1 MSRKPA
7 SRVSVPPS
15 FFPKLM
21 LPFFLP
27 AILTLVLMFTVGES
41 WPRNIAPGSGLKLWG
56 FGATA
61 VTALLAWRYAIRGIA
76 DPRAHKMAAA
86 VCGVVG
92 LMGWPIWSI
101 GILPSINGVSLGPA
115 ETVRM
120 TLERTETSQE
130 SRSRRLNHWA
140 YLAPANPDAPVG
152 AGRYFIAEDVH
163 DDWNSRRP
171 RSVSLTTAEG
181 LLGAQ
186 VVTAF
191 E

>member
-1 MSRKPA
+1 MSRKQA

-27 AILTLVLMFTVGES
+27 AILTFVLMFTVGES

-86 VCGVVG
+86 VEVQVILLTLMIEQVIHQQEPMGVLAVVAATMVMEEQVG
-92 LMGWPIWSI
+92 
-101 GILPSINGVSLGPA
+101 
-115 ETVRM
+115 
-120 TLERTETSQE
+120 
-130 SRSRRLNHWA
+130 H
-140 YLAPANPDAPVG
+140 
-152 AGRYFIAEDVH
+152 
-163 DDWNSRRP
+163 
-171 RSVSLTTAEG
+171 
-181 LLGAQ
+181 
-186 VVTAF
+186 
-191 E
+191 